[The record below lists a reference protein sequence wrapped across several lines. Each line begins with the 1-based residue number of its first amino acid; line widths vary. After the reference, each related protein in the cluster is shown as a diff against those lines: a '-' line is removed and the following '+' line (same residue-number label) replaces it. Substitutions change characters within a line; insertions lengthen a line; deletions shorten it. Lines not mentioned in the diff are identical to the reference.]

1 MVTEEMIK
9 KEFIHRTVSRDIRRI
24 YATQEAVIREALKP
38 RTGNLLDC
46 ISRRPIDVQGSGLKP
61 TYYMTVLR
69 YMRLLEIQYRNQDM
83 KTRRKLALYNRVI
96 WGVLYHETFPEIK
109 YGFTEEVRTN
119 IRKELEQALQY
130 ENSNW

>member
-24 YATQEAVIREALKP
+24 YATQEAVIREALIP

-96 WGVLYHETFPEIK
+96 WGVLYHETLSTLRYGLTYEIK
-109 YGFTEEVRTN
+109 QS
-119 IRKELEQALQY
+119 IREDLNESSPKNLD
-130 ENSNW
+130 